1 MITRLRKEEQV
12 KSLSESIQKAK
23 AGFLVDFQGL
33 NVEQITKM
41 RKELRNEGL
50 ADMKVCRNT
59 LFKKALDD
67 YPEVKEHL
75 QSKLTR
81 SNAFVFAFGEPS
93 KVAKIL
99 SNYVEQTETLKL
111 KTGFLDG
118 KGINLVDIKTLATLP
133 TLEVLQA
140 KFLSVL
146 SAPLSN
152 LLAVFSAA
160 PQGLLQVMGSYK
172 EEKEKK

>member
-1 MITRLRKEEQV
+1 MITRLKKEEQV

-41 RKELRNEGL
+41 RKELRSKGL

-59 LFKKALDD
+59 LFKKALDSC
-67 YPEVKEHL
+67 PEIKEHL
-75 QSKLTR
+75 QSKLTN

-111 KTGFLDG
+111 KTGFLEG
-118 KGINLVDIKTLATLP
+118 KGIDLVDIKTLATLP
-133 TLEVLQA
+133 SLEMLQA

-146 SAPLSN
+146 SAPLSK
-152 LLAVFSAA
+152 LLAVFSEA
-160 PQGLLQVMGSYK
+160 PQGLLQVMTAYK
-172 EEKEKK
+172 EEKEKQ

>member
-1 MITRLRKEEQV
+1 MITRLKKEKQV
-12 KSLSESIQKAK
+12 KALSENIQKAK
-23 AGFLVDFQGL
+23 AGFLVDFRGL

-59 LFKKALDD
+59 LFKKAFDS
-67 YPEVKEHL
+67 YPEIKEHL
-75 QSKLTR
+75 HSSLTH
-81 SNAFVFAFGEPS
+81 SNAFVFVFGEPS

-99 SNYVEQTETLKL
+99 SNYVEQTETLKI

-118 KGINLVDIKTLATLP
+118 KGINLSDIKTLATLP
-133 TLEVLQA
+133 SFEVLQA

-146 SAPLSN
+146 SAPLSK

-160 PQGLLQVMGSYK
+160 PQGLLQVISSYK